1 MELPRLLRIRQ
12 NFEATPP
19 IDIPSTLDV
28 EFIKLRDK
36 IHAGDRIAV
45 GVGSR
50 GITHLAEIV
59 AEVLEQLRRIGAKP
73 FIIPAMGSHGGATP
87 QGQRDVLARY
97 GITEESM
104 NVPIRDS
111 LEVRQVGVS
120 SDQVAAYCST
130 EALAA
135 DGIILINRIK
145 PHTDFAGT
153 LGSGLLKMCVIGLGK
168 RTGAT
173 TMHLSGIQ
181 IGYER
186 VIRGLASV
194 ILQNAP
200 VLGGIGI
207 IENQFHDIARLF
219 AIRSENMEAA
229 EADLVVE
236 ARSLMPLLPFDE
248 IDLLIVDEIGKNIS
262 GSGMD
267 PNVVNRRIHGYSSL
281 PMRGDRTSPFIR
293 RIFLRDLSTETHGN
307 AIGIGMADATTSRLV
322 QKTDHQ
328 ATNVNALTAL
338 TPQSAK
344 IPITFDTD
352 REAIE
357 KMLDT
362 LPISDFHDSRIVRI
376 LDTLSVAEMEISESL
391 WLARATNSN
400 WTALDELREME
411 FDEKGNFAAL

>member
-1 MELPRLLRIRQ
+1 MAALASVADLTNDLRFGCKGMANFPTEMGGKDWGGIAIVRSCISAFDGRVDSRFQYNFTGIGIARCELQARIAKIAISQRFSSQTISDRIRMELPRLLRIRQ

-207 IENQFHDIARLF
+207 IENQFHDIARLL

-236 ARSLMPLLPFDE
+236 A
-248 IDLLIVDEIGKNIS
+248 
-262 GSGMD
+262 
-267 PNVVNRRIHGYSSL
+267 
-281 PMRGDRTSPFIR
+281 
-293 RIFLRDLSTETHGN
+293 
-307 AIGIGMADATTSRLV
+307 
-322 QKTDHQ
+322 
-328 ATNVNALTAL
+328 
-338 TPQSAK
+338 
-344 IPITFDTD
+344 
-352 REAIE
+352 
-357 KMLDT
+357 
-362 LPISDFHDSRIVRI
+362 
-376 LDTLSVAEMEISESL
+376 
-391 WLARATNSN
+391 
-400 WTALDELREME
+400 
-411 FDEKGNFAAL
+411 